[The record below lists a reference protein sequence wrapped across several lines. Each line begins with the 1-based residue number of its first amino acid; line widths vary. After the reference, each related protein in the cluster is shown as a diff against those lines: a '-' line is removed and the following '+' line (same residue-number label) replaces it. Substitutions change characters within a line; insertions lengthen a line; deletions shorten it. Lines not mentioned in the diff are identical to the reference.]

1 MQIALNENGE
11 RIHIDDAV
19 RHGNYHC
26 QTCGSKV
33 DVKKGPQR
41 MHHFSHSRNSE
52 RPNCDSWNHDK
63 TDWHRSWQNLFP
75 IECQEV
81 VMKNEEGIRHIADVF
96 TDEKVVE
103 FQHSPMSIEEFYKR
117 NEFYTSLG
125 KPIIWLFDVRSADI
139 DNRWDNHILLKK
151 EIQAIN
157 GYDPTKNNIM
167 VFIQIS
173 GKEIAST
180 EDSTSEIRRIVGEDK
195 LGFKTDLAITS
206 GDFVSFINGDISYEK
221 LMKNK
226 EKEKNLPMAKPLRRV
241 MGLTLKPLIIAKNV
255 MTGVEV
261 RVENSEEVFNAER
274 ITGQLKV
281 PGWDTFTTKI
291 YPIDYQNEAVWI
303 MI

>member
-1 MQIALNENGE
+1 MLIALNEKGE

-117 NEFYTSLG
+117 NKFYTSLG

-139 DNRWDNHILLKK
+139 DNRWDDHILLKK

-157 GYDPTKNNIM
+157 GYDPDNENIM
-167 VFIQIS
+167 VFIQTS
-173 GKEIAST
+173 GDDITSA
-180 EDSTSEIRRIVGEDK
+180 EDTTSEIVRIVGKDEM
-195 LGFKTDLAITS
+195 GFKTDLAIS
-206 GDFVSFINGDISYEK
+206 PRDFVSFINDDISYEQIIK
-221 LMKNK
+221 IK
-226 EKEKNLPMAKPLRRV
+226 EIEEKRPMGKPLRRV
-241 MGLTLKPLIIAKNV
+241 MGLTLKPLITAINIL
-255 MTGVEV
+255 TGVEV
-261 RVENSEEVFNAER
+261 RIENSEEVFNSEE
-274 ITGQLKV
+274 ITGQIKV

-291 YPIDYQNEAVWI
+291 YPIDYQNDPVWI
-303 MI
+303 MT